1 MWSWYEPYVLL
12 VLTAL
17 SGRMSLS
24 EPLFGNLHVIA
35 RVVTQPMLTAIRRIP
50 EAEAPETEAPE
61 TEAPETE
68 GLNRKFAC

>member
-12 VLTAL
+12 VLTLVLTAL

-24 EPLFGNLHVIA
+24 APLFGNLHVIA

-50 EAEAPETEAPE
+50 E

-68 GLNRKFAC
+68 GLNRKRRRQKG